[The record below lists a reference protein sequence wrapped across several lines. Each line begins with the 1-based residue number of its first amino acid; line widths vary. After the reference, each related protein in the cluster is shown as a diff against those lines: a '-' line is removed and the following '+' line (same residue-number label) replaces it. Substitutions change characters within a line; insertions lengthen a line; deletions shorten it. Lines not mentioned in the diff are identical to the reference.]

1 MKSAA
6 FSNFL
11 TVLQIAYDAGIPII
25 ECLYLSRTTFSN
37 YVMQDAIKVSIK
49 KMQAGAHLSE
59 SLKAAN
65 LFPKMILFMVA
76 TGEQSGRLG
85 ELMIQSVQHID
96 QQLDVI
102 IDMMGKLIEPIL
114 LIFIGFLVCF
124 LALSL
129 YLPLFQSYT
138 V

>member
-1 MKSAA
+1 M
-6 FSNFL
+6 
-11 TVLQIAYDAGIPII
+11 
-25 ECLYLSRTTFSN
+25 
-37 YVMQDAIKVSIK
+37 VS
-49 KMQAGAHLSE
+49 
-59 SLKAAN
+59 
-65 LFPKMILFMVA
+65 

-96 QQLDVI
+96 QQLDLI
-102 IDMMGKLIEPIL
+102 IETMGKLIEPIL

-129 YLPLFQSYT
+129 YLPLFQSYS